1 MLLRLSVL
9 ITVVILVAGGCSQS
23 EDTTSDASSPTT
35 TAAAPSSTTTTTPAT
50 TSATSAAIT
59 PTSEEPESVNV
70 AADLSY
76 RINDSALA
84 AIDVYHSTEAKGGP
98 VVVLFHGEDVEKHS
112 LYYPSLATAIAE
124 RGAVV
129 FAPNWRGRGSPDL
142 ETGSADND
150 RASCAVSYALANA
163 AEFGA
168 DPETLVL
175 FGHSGGASAAAMVG
189 VHDATPIDDCAV
201 EMTPFV
207 ADRMVLVEG
216 DWLLGGDMEDADDL
230 PQLLEI
236 TTPWTWLTDAPTM
249 PVTLVTTAGA
259 KRTYTRCGVTDA
271 VSTFWVRDP
280 DGWFRERLD
289 AFDALDDGCM
299 DIEEATTVLAGAM
312 EEHGFDATELFLE
325 DSAHLGLS
333 DEDQEVLVDTI
344 LGTTGA

>member
-1 MLLRLSVL
+1 M
-9 ITVVILVAGGCSQS
+9 
-23 EDTTSDASSPTT
+23 
-35 TAAAPSSTTTTTPAT
+35 
-50 TSATSAAIT
+50 
-59 PTSEEPESVNV
+59 NV
-70 AADLSY
+70 AAGLSY
-76 RINDSALA
+76 RFNDSALA
-84 AIDVYHSTEAKGGP
+84 AVDVYYPTEAVGGP
-98 VVVLFHGEDVEKHS
+98 VVVLFHGQDVEKHS

-175 FGHSGGASAAAMVG
+175 FGHSGGASAAAMAG
-189 VHDATPIDDCAV
+189 VRDATPIDDCAV

-216 DWLLGGDMEDADDL
+216 DWLLGGEMEDADDL

-259 KRTYTRCGVTDA
+259 KRTLTRCGVSDVA
-271 VSTFWVRDP
+271 SPFWVRDP
-280 DGWFRERLD
+280 SGWFRERLEGIK
-289 AFDALDDGCM
+289 ALDDDCM
-299 DIEEATTVLAGAM
+299 DIGEAATVLAGAM
-312 EEHGFDATELFLE
+312 AEHGFDTTELFLE
-325 DSAHLGLS
+325 NSAHLGLS
-333 DEDQEVLVDTI
+333 DEDQELLVDAI
-344 LGTTGA
+344 LGTIDA